1 MGQTYTISDLAQEFG
16 VTPRT
21 IRFYEDKDLLT
32 PRREGQNRVYNG
44 GDRARL
50 EWILRAKRVGF
61 SLADISEMLDLY
73 DLDDNR
79 TTQRRVTLD
88 KCQDRLGT
96 LQRQRGDL
104 DETIHELSAFCDVLE
119 QLQQGAEL
127 HEVKESHAH
136 FFERG

>member
-1 MGQTYTISDLAQEFG
+1 MGQTYTISDLAREFG

-44 GDRARL
+44 RERARL
-50 EWILRAKRVGF
+50 EWILRAKRIGF

-79 TTQRRVTLD
+79 STQRRVTLV
-88 KCQDRLGT
+88 KCEDRLDA
-96 LQRQRGDL
+96 LKRQRNDL

-127 HEVKESHAH
+127 SDVKESHAH
-136 FFERG
+136 FFLRG

>member
-1 MGQTYTISDLAQEFG
+1 MGQTYTISDMAQEFG

-32 PRREGQNRVYNG
+32 PERKGQNRVYNG
-44 GDRARL
+44 RDRARL

-88 KCQDRLGT
+88 KCKDRLGT
-96 LQRQRGDL
+96 LERQRNDL
-104 DETIHELSAFCDVLE
+104 DETIHELTAFCDVLD

-127 HEVKESHAH
+127 NDVKETHAH
-136 FFERG
+136 FFQRG